1 MKSTTPVFEKLELT
15 NVVSEIRR
23 IGEWFL
29 KNDSYLLI
37 KNRIYPF
44 RLFMKRKMG
53 SVPHPDDETEISHQ
67 NWNQRLNDF
76 LYDDPISDV
85 KFHSFYNQDNDHGHD
100 QESGL
105 LPG

>member
-1 MKSTTPVFEKLELT
+1 MKSTTPVFEKLALT
-15 NVVSEIRR
+15 YVVREMRR
-23 IGEWFL
+23 IWKWIL

-44 RLFMKRKMG
+44 RLFMKRKVR
-53 SVPHPDDETEISHQ
+53 SVSYPDDEAEFPHQ

-76 LYDDPISDV
+76 LCDDPISDV
-85 KFHSFYNQDNDHGHD
+85 KLHSFYNPDNDHGHD

>member
-1 MKSTTPVFEKLELT
+1 MKSTTQVFLDAGIRLICEGNEK
-15 NVVSEIRR
+15 VRGWI
-23 IGEWFL
+23 L

-37 KNRIYPF
+37 KNRNYPF
-44 RLFMKRKMG
+44 RLFMKRKVG
-53 SVPHPDDETEISHQ
+53 SVSHPDDETEIPHQ
-67 NWNQRLNDF
+67 NWNQRLNEF

-85 KFHSFYNQDNDHGHD
+85 KFHSFYNPDNDHGHD

>member
-15 NVVSEIRR
+15 YVVREMRR
-23 IGEWFL
+23 IWGWIL

-37 KNRIYPF
+37 RNRIYPF
-44 RLFMKRKMG
+44 RLFMKRKVG
-53 SVPHPDDETEISHQ
+53 SVSHPDDETEIPHQ

-76 LYDDPISDV
+76 LYDDPISEV
-85 KFHSFYNQDNDHGHD
+85 KFHSFYNPDNDHGHD

>member
-1 MKSTTPVFEKLELT
+1 M
-15 NVVSEIRR
+15 
-23 IGEWFL
+23 
-29 KNDSYLLI
+29 SY
-37 KNRIYPF
+37 
-44 RLFMKRKMG
+44 
-53 SVPHPDDETEISHQ
+53 PDDETEIPNQ

-85 KFHSFYNQDNDHGHD
+85 KFHSFYNPDNDHGHD